1 MRYWLVMPAAGAG
14 RRFGTPL
21 PKQYALLEGRS
32 VIEWSLTPFLAD
44 RRCVQAVVAL
54 AADDAN
60 WADVAARLRARRSA
74 PMTGTPTPP
83 AVTVVTGGP
92 ERSHSVRRALAVL
105 EGRAAADDW
114 VLVHDAVRP
123 CLDPADLEQLLAA
136 AAEHAVG
143 GLLAVPAAD
152 TLKRAADPAAG
163 RVVTALAVA
172 QTVERAGL
180 WRALTPQMFRYG
192 RLCRALD
199 SAHAAGR
206 SPTDESQ
213 ALEWQGEH
221 PLLVEGAASNLKVTT
236 AADLVLAAAV
246 LRAHPSR
253 FLAASTG
260 TNDAKGGP

>member
-21 PKQYALLEGRS
+21 PKQYAQLMGRP

-44 RRCVQAVVAL
+44 PRCTEAVIAL
-54 AADDAN
+54 SPQDEH
-60 WADVAARLRARRSA
+60 WAGIAARLPGTVRTA
-74 PMTGTPTPP
+74 P
-83 AVTVVTGGP
+83 GGAQ
-92 ERSHSVRRALAVL
+92 RSHSVRQALGAL
-105 EGRAAADDW
+105 EGRAATDDW

-123 CLDPADLEQLLAA
+123 CLQQADLERLLAA
-136 AAEHAVG
+136 GAEHAVG

-152 TLKRAADPAAG
+152 TLKRAVDPATIRAA
-163 RVVTALAVA
+163 TAPAVA

-192 RLCRALD
+192 RLCSALD

-206 SPTDESQ
+206 LPTDESQ
-213 ALEWQGEH
+213 ALEWQGEQ

-246 LRAHPSR
+246 LRAQRGAHH
-253 FLAASTG
+253 A
-260 TNDAKGGP
+260 GGAP